1 MASFTRFKFYE
12 VDINES
18 LGLPDNVQ
26 CADQASSGGVALGC
40 ADGGLVLLQPDQSS
54 KTSVPAHGGTV
65 HALAWYEVR
74 MTLWEGSRGRGGW
87 QAWPTA
93 CAPTALYHS
102 GANWRHC
109 AWGTHTASPCI
120 VQDDTI
126 VTLGEE
132 AGEDAALSLTL
143 KVWSAGAIG
152 GAVTPAPRHSVPL
165 FSGGKHAPA
174 PGSHVTAAGLHV
186 SPLEW
191 PSVHVVVAV
200 TGGAVHIAKV
210 DPGKDGD
217 ESA

>member
-1 MASFTRFKFYE
+1 M
-12 VDINES
+12 
-18 LGLPDNVQ
+18 
-26 CADQASSGGVALGC
+26 
-40 ADGGLVLLQPDQSS
+40 
-54 KTSVPAHGGTV
+54 
-65 HALAWYEVR
+65 
-74 MTLWEGSRGRGGW
+74 
-87 QAWPTA
+87 
-93 CAPTALYHS
+93 
-102 GANWRHC
+102 
-109 AWGTHTASPCI
+109 
-120 VQDDTI
+120 
-126 VTLGEE
+126 TLGEE

-200 TGGAVHIAKV
+200 NGGAVHIAKV